1 MDDRTVADLL
11 ASLILALIL
20 LRRWINFTLEK
31 SFTNFLRIPGTFPT
45 TCFQMN
51 LCVLCNFDLVLA
63 EELVELYTRSWS
75 SPPPLVKLPGAFLW
89 TSWHPGVGSIV
100 DSSDPHIHGLMRNSF
115 LVHPETILSIR
126 LVEKTQLYLILGKP
140 PNSPKI
146 WNIENF
152 HILTLWKISTPFIL
166 TFKNLIY
173 LVCSMSH
180 DILGSD
186 NLHIIVN
193 VPDALCWTD

>member
-31 SFTNFLRIPGTFPT
+31 SFTNFLWIPGTFPT
-45 TCFQMN
+45 TCFQMD

-75 SPPPLVKLPGAFLW
+75 SPPPLVKLPRAFLW

-126 LVEKTQLYLILGKP
+126 LVEKNQLYLILGKP

-146 WNIENF
+146 
-152 HILTLWKISTPFIL
+152 
-166 TFKNLIY
+166 
-173 LVCSMSH
+173 
-180 DILGSD
+180 
-186 NLHIIVN
+186 
-193 VPDALCWTD
+193 